1 MSEAASGA
9 AATGF
14 VLPEGAREFFD
25 YGAQKLFAKFSRSA
39 GEQRDMIM
47 FDAYWA
53 SLVVGLLA
61 RKQGEAESIKGDRFL
76 AGYPD
81 DYEPHAEYIAG
92 LLVEAEL
99 ATLHTENYTE
109 RQLERAISRLL
120 KVSSPTRLSPD
131 GLKLLNLY
139 AAGGFKILAD
149 RMRPRPTDAA
159 SFMQRYASI
168 LAELAEA

>member
-1 MSEAASGA
+1 MNEGASGA
-9 AATGF
+9 TATGF

-25 YGAQKLFAKFSRSA
+25 YSAQKLFGKFSRSA

-47 FDAYWA
+47 FDAFWA

-61 RKQGEAESIKGDRFL
+61 RKQGDAESLKGDRFL
-76 AGYPD
+76 AAYPD
-81 DYEPHAEYIAG
+81 DYEPFAEYIAG

-99 ATLHTENYTE
+99 ATLHTEDYTE

-120 KVSSPTRLSPD
+120 KVSAPTRLSPD

-149 RMRPRPTDAA
+149 RMRPRPSDAS
-159 SFMQRYASI
+159 SFMQRYEAL
-168 LAELAEA
+168 LAELSDV